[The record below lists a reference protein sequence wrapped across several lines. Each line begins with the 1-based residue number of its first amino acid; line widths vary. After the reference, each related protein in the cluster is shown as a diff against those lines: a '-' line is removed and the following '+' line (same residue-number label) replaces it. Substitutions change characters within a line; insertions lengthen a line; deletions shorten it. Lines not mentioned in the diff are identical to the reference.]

1 MNKLR
6 QLRNIVGK
14 LVCFVYFGLSSLF
27 ASFIIFPLIYVF
39 IWEKKARYNAKI
51 AVVRGHFSFFI
62 WLMCWLAHYKIDT
75 SAMQKYKDMR
85 STVIVANHPSLIDV
99 VVLISAVPHPDCIVA
114 GRLFNNFWIR
124 KIVGQLFVD
133 SFANTEELLD
143 RCQKSLHAGNN
154 MIIFPEGTRT
164 RPEIAGKPLKRGA
177 AQIALRAGVD
187 VLPIHIKTENF
198 VGLGK
203 YESLFKVHT
212 HGYAQLTLE
221 PHAKLTIDSFNHE
234 PFSQA
239 ARTLTEAI
247 RNTIFTEENRCEH

>member
-14 LVCFVYFGLSSLF
+14 LACFAYFGLSSLF

-39 IWEKKARYNAKI
+39 IWEKKAQYNAKI
-51 AVVRGHFSFFI
+51 AVVRGHFLFFI
-62 WLMCWLAHYKIDT
+62 WLMRWLAHYKIDT

-85 STVIVANHPSLIDV
+85 STVVVANHPSLIDI
-99 VVLISAVPHPDCIVA
+99 VVLISAIPHPDCIVA
-114 GRLFNNFWIR
+114 GRLFNNFWMR

-133 SFANTEELLD
+133 SFANTEELLE
-143 RCQKSLHAGNN
+143 RCRKSLHDGNN

-164 RPEIAGKPLKRGA
+164 RPETVEKPLKRGA
-177 AQIALRAGVD
+177 AQIALRAGSD
-187 VLPIHIKTENF
+187 ILPIHIKTENL

-203 YESLFKVHT
+203 HESLLKVHVN
-212 HGYAQLTLE
+212 GYAQLILE
-221 PHAKLTIDSFNHE
+221 PHAMLAIDSFNHE
-234 PFSQA
+234 PFAQA

-247 RNTIFTEENRCEH
+247 RNTIFVEDGCEY

>member
-75 SAMQKYKDMR
+75 SAIQKYKDMR
-85 STVIVANHPSLIDV
+85 STVVVANHPSLIDI

-133 SFANTEELLD
+133 SFADAEVLLE
-143 RCQKSLHAGNN
+143 RCRKSLHDGNN

-164 RPEIAGKPLKRGA
+164 RPETAGKPLKRGA
-177 AQIALRAGVD
+177 AQIALRAGAD
-187 VLPIHIKTENF
+187 VLPIHIKTENL

-203 YESLFKVHT
+203 HESLLKVHVN
-212 HGYAQLTLE
+212 GYAQLILE
-221 PHAKLTIDSFNHE
+221 PHAMLAIDSFNHE
-234 PFSQA
+234 PFAQA

-247 RNTIFTEENRCEH
+247 RNTIFAEDGCEY

>member
-1 MNKLR
+1 MNKLG
-6 QLRNIVGK
+6 QFRNIVGK
-14 LVCFVYFGLSSLF
+14 LVCFAYFGLSSVF
-27 ASFIIFPLIYVF
+27 ASFIIFPLIQVF
-39 IWEKKARYNAKI
+39 IREKKVRYNAKM
-51 AVVRGHFSFFI
+51 AVVRGHFSLFI
-62 WLMCWLAHYKIDT
+62 SLMFWLAHYKIDT

-85 STVIVANHPSLIDV
+85 STVVVANHPSLIDI
-99 VVLISAVPHPDCIVA
+99 VVLISAVPRPDCIVA

-133 SFANTEELLD
+133 SFANAEELLE
-143 RCQKSLHAGNN
+143 RCRKSLHDGNN

-177 AQIALRAGVD
+177 AQIALRAGAD
-187 VLPIHIKTENF
+187 VLPIHIKTENL

-203 YESLFKVHT
+203 HESLFKVHT

-221 PHAKLTIDSFNHE
+221 PHTMLTIDTFNHE
-234 PFSQA
+234 PFAQA

-247 RNTIFTEENRCEH
+247 RNTIFVEDVCER

>member
-14 LVCFVYFGLSSLF
+14 LACFAYFGLSSLF

-39 IWEKKARYNAKI
+39 IWEKKAQYNAKI

-62 WLMCWLAHYKIDT
+62 WLIRWVAHYKIDT

-85 STVIVANHPSLIDV
+85 STVVVANHPSLIDI
-99 VVLISAVPHPDCIVA
+99 VVLISAIPHPDCIVA
-114 GRLFNNFWIR
+114 GRLFNNFWMR

-133 SFANTEELLD
+133 SFANTEELLE
-143 RCQKSLHAGNN
+143 RCRKSLHDGNN

-164 RPEIAGKPLKRGA
+164 RPETVGKPLKRGA
-177 AQIALRAGVD
+177 AQIALRAGSD
-187 VLPIHIKTENF
+187 ILPIHIKTENL

-203 YESLFKVHT
+203 HESLLKVHVN
-212 HGYAQLTLE
+212 GYAQLILE
-221 PHAKLTIDSFNHE
+221 PHAMLAIDSFNHE
-234 PFSQA
+234 PFAQA

-247 RNTIFTEENRCEH
+247 RNTIFVEDGCEY